1 MTKSRGSSVM
11 WLTRRHPI
19 ARVMFAGVVLLFALA
34 GEEISA
40 RLWAQGVPAPAAAPA
55 RNTTCAGPEI
65 PAGAELE
72 NRA

>member
-34 GEEISA
+34 RRRNFGA
-40 RLWAQGVPAPAAAPA
+40 RCGRKACRRCRRP
-55 RNTTCAGPEI
+55 R
-65 PAGAELE
+65 
-72 NRA
+72 RR